1 MMKLIDGNM
10 HVVGHVPR
18 TISSVCSIFI
28 RRGGNIVCRITG
40 SREYSSDLEQGG
52 LQLPCELTFSIA
64 DSQEYKKT
72 RKSFKILSI
81 DTREV
86 STLEVMK
93 PEIKSLAGKDL
104 VPCSSVLQSTEEQ
117 RTVVDLTHFSK
128 DKDVHSPLKKRSKV
142 FDSEGI
148 IMGNELSDNEI
159 NLAQQLLK
167 EQYNKL
173 NGLQSTLLQSKQ
185 LNLIENE
192 TRNKIQIIHCYSRHH
207 WIVASTVSCA
217 LNQVKIYDS
226 LFSYCDMETEAVVYN
241 LFQWSKSIKL
251 IVTVSRIQKQKGT
264 TDCGLFAIANATAI
278 AHGKNPSKLQ
288 FKQKSMRAHL
298 IDCFD
303 LIDKHMSLFPCK

>member
-1 MMKLIDGNM
+1 M
-10 HVVGHVPR
+10 
-18 TISSVCSIFI
+18 
-28 RRGGNIVCRITG
+28 
-40 SREYSSDLEQGG
+40 
-52 LQLPCELTFSIA
+52 TFSIA

-86 STLEVMK
+86 SILEVMK
-93 PEIKSLAGKDL
+93 PEIKSLASKDL

-185 LNLIENE
+185 L
-192 TRNKIQIIHCYSRHH
+192 
-207 WIVASTVSCA
+207 
-217 LNQVKIYDS
+217 
-226 LFSYCDMETEAVVYN
+226 
-241 LFQWSKSIKL
+241 
-251 IVTVSRIQKQKGT
+251 KQ
-264 TDCGLFAIANATAI
+264 
-278 AHGKNPSKLQ
+278 
-288 FKQKSMRAHL
+288 
-298 IDCFD
+298 
-303 LIDKHMSLFPCK
+303 DKE

>member
-1 MMKLIDGNM
+1 
-10 HVVGHVPR
+10 
-18 TISSVCSIFI
+18 
-28 RRGGNIVCRITG
+28 
-40 SREYSSDLEQGG
+40 
-52 LQLPCELTFSIA
+52 
-64 DSQEYKKT
+64 
-72 RKSFKILSI
+72 
-81 DTREV
+81 
-86 STLEVMK
+86 MK

-185 LNLIENE
+185 LNLTKNE
-192 TRNKIQIIHCYSRHH
+192 TRNKIQIIHCYSCHH
-207 WIVASTVSCA
+207 WIVASTVGCA

-226 LFSYCDMETEAVVYN
+226 LFSYCDMETEAVVY
-241 LFQWSKSIKL
+241 I
-251 IVTVSRIQKQKGT
+251 
-264 TDCGLFAIANATAI
+264 
-278 AHGKNPSKLQ
+278 
-288 FKQKSMRAHL
+288 
-298 IDCFD
+298 
-303 LIDKHMSLFPCK
+303 